1 MYGNSFNAHLWCSV
15 SFSNASWTPV
25 TFLGVTQVLMSS
37 SPTLPGV
44 SGGGSCI
51 TAEQGGAAGS
61 CSCREAKVAVSM
73 VERSRWR
80 DKSWAVGAIS
90 SEGP

>member
-1 MYGNSFNAHLWCSV
+1 
-15 SFSNASWTPV
+15 
-25 TFLGVTQVLMSS
+25 MSS

-44 SGGGSCI
+44 SGGGSGI
-51 TAEQGGAAGS
+51 TAELGGAGS